1 MLPPEVLEAAKILED
16 PRAPEKERDKAAH
29 VYHGFIARQAPTTE
43 ILEHL
48 SPQVDKDRLPLQVG
62 RRYFHSWK
70 DTEALYREVTE
81 WKHFSLDQC
90 PSVSAPPD
98 TQAAFEDIF
107 ADLIKERGAVLKL
120 HPLYR
125 RWTVFL
131 KEPTADQGFQYLA
144 SIMIVE
150 SDGKCGQISADLERD
165 LDPRLHPVIR
175 SLGVGG
181 YKVPT
186 RKDFEHLRWNWADR
200 SRETARQK
208 ARRMMTEQIKLEDAE
223 TAQKMDFIDDFV
235 SHNAAL
241 LSRDI
246 NRKYGS
252 MQGLPFLPST
262 SLEEFEREN
271 PEFEVVEALDPA
283 TGQSL
288 GFSHRRRLKPYER
301 GDLLTSHEKR
311 MIAIIAYRDYW
322 KAAVVKVE
330 LDLAADDPQTQAQA
344 RLDQVKLRFLDPALT
359 QAEVEAMVQ
368 AANETCPGMVDALF
382 NMKGPWATFQSS
394 VDTLQLRVAEAI
406 KLQSIAESNAWRV
419 SLGLPTRPLPEA
431 GFSSPAI
438 ELTPRQRAQLEFE
451 QERELQKTEAAAE
464 GKEGAWQSR
473 VLQQQRSQ
481 S

>member
-29 VYHGFIARQAPTTE
+29 VYHGYIARQAPTTE

-70 DTEALYREVTE
+70 DTEKLYREVTE

-90 PSVSAPPD
+90 PAVTAPPD

-150 SDGKCGQISADLERD
+150 SDGKCGQIPADLERD
-165 LDPRLHPVIR
+165 LDPRLHPIIR

-200 SRETARQK
+200 SRETPRQK

-252 MQGLPFLPST
+252 MQGLPFLPGT
-262 SLEEFEREN
+262 SLEQFEREN
-271 PEFEVVEALDPA
+271 PEFEYMEAVDEN
-283 TGQSL
+283 GKQL
-288 GFSHRRRLKPYER
+288 GYKHRRRLKPWER
-301 GDLLTSHEKR
+301 GDVMTPAMRRFLALQAAQGRWQAEYAAASEDDKPLLYLSEPLIDEDARLARLNAFADGQALARAEQREKLKVLTNELIENR
-311 MIAIIAYRDYW
+311 VKQSEEIMDALL
-322 KAAVVKVE
+322 KAAHE
-330 LDLAADDPQTQAQA
+330 EESAQ
-344 RLDQVKLRFLDPALT
+344 
-359 QAEVEAMVQ
+359 
-368 AANETCPGMVDALF
+368 
-382 NMKGPWATFQSS
+382 
-394 VDTLQLRVAEAI
+394 
-406 KLQSIAESNAWRV
+406 
-419 SLGLPTRPLPEA
+419 
-431 GFSSPAI
+431 
-438 ELTPRQRAQLEFE
+438 
-451 QERELQKTEAAAE
+451 
-464 GKEGAWQSR
+464 WQSR
-473 VLQQQRSQ
+473 VSQQQRSQ